1 MSPTAT
7 QYWEAGNYAFSKE
20 EYAVAARCFEAAIGG
35 GLNAPSVWNNLAVS
49 LGETD
54 DLEKAGWAF
63 RQALTLRQVPAF
75 VWANYGR
82 LLIRTEEW
90 RSAASAFD
98 KASRQEPDNLTYV
111 ISEAYSWLKS
121 GKPQASI
128 TLLEAVLRP
137 ESESQQG
144 HLILVECYLA
154 VGDRN
159 QAYNWLKKAITGS
172 RNPELIIAY
181 ASLLIE
187 RQKSSEAI
195 PWLEGIKEDSRA
207 IYLRIL
213 ALVMID
219 LSDEAWDLLSENEDE
234 LTTKQLLQLSA
245 WLAIAEGDESQILI
259 AWETLVALEPDSVS
273 SLWGYVQMLE
283 ATGQEAEADEQLT
296 ILLEK
301 ADDHAP
307 GLWLKVRKLKAIP
320 EEKLAFRKLLDKVIM
335 LKPTWP
341 EPRIMRAY
349 DNLDRGLAE
358 PAAKDFGYLI
368 RKGNQTHDVL
378 MGAALCAA
386 ELDQPEKSL
395 GLFQQLSERYPT
407 RPQSWWNL
415 GMAAAAA
422 GRWRMTLEAMNQYLN
437 LLPESSE
444 AVSFK
449 AKALFKLG
457 KTKEAGDIWR
467 ESSGSQID
475 D

>member
-35 GLNAPSVWNNLAVS
+35 GLNASSVWNNLAVS
-49 LGETD
+49 WNRIQEYD
-54 DLEKAGWAF
+54 RAGWAF
-63 RQALTLRQVPAF
+63 REALALSQVPAF

-98 KASRQEPDNLTYV
+98 KASRLEPDNLTYV
-111 ISEAYSWLKS
+111 ISEAYAWLKS

-154 VGDRN
+154 AGDRN
-159 QAYNWLKKAITGS
+159 QAYIWLKKAIPGS
-172 RNPELIIAY
+172 GNPELIIAY

-187 RQKSSEAI
+187 RQIPAEAI
-195 PWLEGIKEDSRA
+195 DWLAGISEDPRA

-213 ALVMID
+213 ATMMDDRLPNAKEILAANETQ
-219 LSDEAWDLLSENEDE
+219 LS
-234 LTTKQLLQLSA
+234 TKQILKLSSWMAMAKGDDTQALAA
-245 WLAIAEGDESQILI
+245 WKS
-259 AWETLVALEPDSVS
+259 LVQLEPDSVS

-283 ATGQEAEADEQLT
+283 ATGQDSEADAQLE
-296 ILLEK
+296 ILLAK
-301 ADDHAP
+301 TDDHAP

-320 EEKLAFRKLLDKVIM
+320 EEKLAFRKLLDRLIM

-349 DNLDRGLAE
+349 DFLDRDLAE
-358 PAAKDFGYLI
+358 PAYKDFDYLI

-378 MGAALCAA
+378 LGAALCAA
-386 ELDQPEKSL
+386 DLDQHEKGLS
-395 GLFQQLSERYPT
+395 LFQQLSQRYPT
-407 RPQSWWNL
+407 HPQSWWNL

-422 GRWRMTLEAMNQYLN
+422 GKWRMTLEAMNQYLS

-444 AVSFK
+444 ALSFK
-449 AKALFKLG
+449 ARALFKLG
-457 KTKEAGDIWR
+457 KTKEAGAIWR
-467 ESSGSQID
+467 KSGSQID